1 MMTGYL
7 PIYFI
12 VALIMSIAGGVM
24 LYCSW
29 RYVENRLA
37 TGRTLGI
44 ALGSGFV
51 FWFFGALILVLAVE
65 FCEEVAIRWFGGN
78 GFYFAT
84 IVAMIGILLHHQLL
98 SLLTKK

>member
-1 MMTGYL
+1 MTGYL

-12 VALIMSIAGGVM
+12 VSLIMSIAGGVM

-29 RYVENRLA
+29 RYVENKMVTR
-37 TGRTLGI
+37 RTLGF

-51 FWFFGALILVLAVE
+51 FWFLIALIIVLSVE
-65 FCEEVAIRWFGGN
+65 SFKSVAIRWFGGN

-84 IVAMIGILLHHQLL
+84 IVSMMGILLHHQLL
-98 SLLTKK
+98 LLLRKK